1 MCGVFGIAGN
11 SEAAKLVYL
20 GLHALQ
26 HRGQESAGIVVT
38 HGDGRQFHRHVGQ
51 GLVADVFTES
61 ILDRLEGDRAVGHVR
76 YSTAGGNDISNAQPL
91 MAETLKGP
99 LVIGHNGNLT
109 NALRLREELEHQGAI
124 FRSRADTE
132 VILHLFA
139 RSRAPRVADRLR
151 EALAQVEG
159 AYSLLIMTK
168 DSIVGVRDPSGFR
181 PLVLGKIRDAY
192 VLASESSVFDLLEG
206 ELLREVEPGEMI
218 ILENGGMRSERLVHA
233 PEALERRCIFE
244 LIYFARP
251 NSRVF
256 DHDVYVTR
264 HELGRQLAREAPVEA
279 DIVIPVPD
287 SGVSAALGYAEE
299 AGLPFRHGLLRS
311 HYVGRTFIEP
321 AQAIR
326 HFGVRLKLAAVR
338 SILADKRVVVVDDS
352 IVRGTT
358 SRKIVSMLRAAG
370 AKEVHLRISSPPTR
384 SPCYYGIDTP
394 TKEELIAAQQ
404 DVEGIRKYVAA
415 DSLAYLSVE
424 GLHAQVGDERGPR
437 QKFCNACFTGEY
449 PAGNIPEEL
458 RPNSHVG
465 SRFD

>member
-11 SEAAKLVYL
+11 SEAAKLTYL

-26 HRGQESAGIVVT
+26 HRGQESGGIVVT
-38 HGDGRQFHRHVGQ
+38 EGEGREFRRHVGQ

-61 ILDRLEGDRAVGHVR
+61 ILDRLTGDRAIGHVR

-99 LVIGHNGNLT
+99 ISLGHNGNLT
-109 NALRLREELEHQGAI
+109 NALQLREELERQGAI

-132 VILHLFA
+132 VILHLLV
-139 RSRAPRVADRLR
+139 RSRAPRLADRLR

-159 AYSLLIMTK
+159 AYTLIVMNK
-168 DSIVGVRDPSGFR
+168 DSIIGVRDPSGFR
-181 PLVLGKIRDAY
+181 PLVLGKVRDAY
-192 VLASESSVFDLLEG
+192 VLASETSVFDLLEG
-206 ELLREVEPGEMI
+206 EFIREVEPGEMVV
-218 ILENGGMRSERLVHA
+218 LEHGGVRSERLLHA
-233 PEALERRCIFE
+233 PDALERRCIFE
-244 LIYFARP
+244 LIYFAKP
-251 NSRVF
+251 NSKIF
-256 DHDVYVTR
+256 GHDVYETR
-264 HELGRQLAREAPVEA
+264 HELGRQLAREAPAEA

-404 DVEGIRKYVAA
+404 DVEAIRKYVNS

-424 GLHAQVGDERGPR
+424 GLHAVVGDERGPR
-437 QKFCNACFTGEY
+437 QRFCNACFTGDY
-449 PAGNIPEEL
+449 PASAMPETL
-458 RPNSHVG
+458 R
-465 SRFD
+465 